1 MPRRRKL
8 AGLRLKRGKWQARI
22 EVAGKEYTKT
32 FPLDE
37 PIATMRTW
45 REDQIDAHGSTV
57 LPPGAKGSLGADV
70 ALYLTRITAMPTY
83 KQKAAHLALWVE
95 ALGRDRPR
103 RSITAGEIDAVL
115 QGWLVTPSVPP
126 PGKKHGGRPSGP
138 LGLAPA
144 TVRKRRRTLQSLW
157 VKLDGKPAP
166 NPVKG
171 STNPKEPKAEAR
183 GLTYLAIARA
193 LAAMPD
199 YCSVK
204 PGAVKPLSRAKLCA
218 AVVAYTG
225 LPPGI
230 LNQVARHDLS
240 LVDATVRVV
249 PRTKGGGVEAR
260 TLPLT
265 AEGLA
270 AFQAFHR
277 ANAYGR
283 VPKTLNGSFKR
294 GCRRAG
300 LDPKAVHLYDL
311 RHSFLSQVYRV
322 TRDLATVGRLGV
334 HAEGSVVT
342 ARYAKGANAEVDLA
356 AVAAFDTTLEE
367 QRRRALSVTPD
378 QAGAADFRPAA
389 PARPKKA
396 RTRKQLRKAV

>member
-8 AGLRLKRGKWQARI
+8 EGLRRKRGKWQARVEI
-22 EVAGKEYTKT
+22 HGKEYTKT

-37 PIATMRTW
+37 PIAEMRAW
-45 REDQIDAHGSTV
+45 REEQIDTHGGGT
-57 LPPGAKGSLGADV
+57 LTPGAAGSFGADV
-70 ALYLTRITAMPTY
+70 ALYLGRITAMPTY
-83 KQKAAHLALWVE
+83 KQKAAHLALWVQ

-115 QGWLVTPSVPP
+115 QAWLVTPTVPP
-126 PGKKHGGRPSGP
+126 PGQKHGGRPSGP

-144 TVRKRRRTLQSLW
+144 TVRKRRRTLQSVW
-157 VKLDGKPAP
+157 VKLDGKQAS

-171 STNPKEPKAEAR
+171 TTNPKEPKAEAR
-183 GLTYLAIARA
+183 GLSYQAIERA
-193 LAAMPD
+193 IAAMPE
-199 YCSVK
+199 YCSTK
-204 PGAVKPLSRAKLCA
+204 PGAVKPRSLAKICA
-218 AVVAYTG
+218 AVIAYTG

-230 LNQVARHDLS
+230 LNAVGRHDLS
-240 LVDATVRVV
+240 LSGATVRVA

-265 AEGLA
+265 AKGLA

-277 ANAYGR
+277 ANAYGQ
-283 VPKTLNGSFKR
+283 VPTTLNASFKR
-294 GCRRAG
+294 GCKKAG
-300 LDPKAVHLYDL
+300 LDPQAVHLYDL

-342 ARYAKGANAEVDLA
+342 ARYAKGANADVDLA
-356 AVAAFDTTLEE
+356 AVAAFDTTLENRP
-367 QRRRALSVTPD
+367 QGSRRRPRRVTMAT
-378 QAGAADFRPAA
+378 QRAG
-389 PARPKKA
+389 
-396 RTRKQLRKAV
+396 

>member
-1 MPRRRKL
+1 MPRRRTL
-8 AGLRLKRGKWQARI
+8 AGLRLKRGKWQARVEI
-22 EVAGKEYTKT
+22 GGKEYTKT
-32 FPLDE
+32 FPRDE
-37 PIATMRTW
+37 PIATMRQW
-45 REDQIDAHGSTV
+45 REDQIDAHGTEE
-57 LPPGAKGSLGADV
+57 LPPGAKGSFGADV

-83 KQKAAHLALWVE
+83 KQKAAHLALWVQ

-103 RSITAGEIDAVL
+103 RSITAAEIDAVL
-115 QGWLVTPSVPP
+115 QRWLVTPTVPP

-138 LGLAPA
+138 DGLAPG

-171 STNPKEPKAEAR
+171 STNPKEAKAETR
-183 GLTYLAIARA
+183 GLNYVAIARA

-218 AVVAYTG
+218 HVVAYTG

-230 LNQVARHDLS
+230 LNAVARHDLS

-283 VPKTLNGSFKR
+283 VPKNLNASFKR
-294 GCRRAG
+294 GCQRAG
-300 LDPKAVHLYDL
+300 LDPKAVRLYDL
-311 RHSFLSQVYRV
+311 RHSFLSQVYRA
-322 TRDLATVGRLGV
+322 TRDLATVARLGV

-342 ARYAKGANAEVDLA
+342 ARYARGANAEVDLA
-356 AVAAFDTTLEE
+356 AVAAFDTTLEQ
-367 QRRRALSVTPD
+367 QRRQALSAAADLPP
-378 QAGAADFRPAA
+378 AADFRPAD
-389 PARPKKA
+389 PARRPK
-396 RTRKQLRKAV
+396 RRVRKPLRKAV